1 MEQFYVGASEL
12 TFLTMDVEVPPE
24 IGFCLSHRRLQ
35 RRPRQSAFP
44 AARHKWMLD
53 SGSFG
58 YCNAGEPLP
67 SPESYVAAVRRYDAE
82 IGGLEWAAQQ
92 DLMCEP
98 WMLAKTG
105 RAVAENQRLNK
116 ENFWRLHELWWR
128 AEELDYAAEHGL
140 DPDEVRFDGFR
151 ADLTLLPFKP
161 TLQGWEPDDYRR
173 DVEMW
178 YAAGVNLHE
187 VNVVG
192 LGSVC
197 RRAATKPIR
206 TLIEELSGYLD
217 LHGFGL
223 KTDALR
229 TYGPVLPTA
238 DSHAWSEGT
247 RHEEERWPCRH
258 GRVKWER
265 NCPLYAMQWGARIF
279 ADSGKDIHWESR
291 WKGVPEYAATNGRVA
306 RSLAPHQMD
315 LFDLDA
321 WAGLV
326 LDPTA

>member
-12 TFLTMDVEVPPE
+12 TFLTMDVEVPRG
-24 IGFCLSHRRLQ
+24 IRFCLSHRRLQ
-35 RRPRQSAFP
+35 RRPRRSAFP
-44 AARHKWMLD
+44 RSRHKLMID

-82 IGGLEWAAQQ
+82 IGTVDWAAQQ

-105 RAVAENQRLNK
+105 STVERNQQLNK
-116 ENFWRLHELWWR
+116 DNFWRLHELWWQ
-128 AEELDYAAEHGL
+128 AEERAYEEERGL
-140 DPDEVRFDGFR
+140 PAGSYRVDDVIRN
-151 ADLTLLPFKP
+151 DLTNLPFKP
-161 TLQGWEPDDYRR
+161 TLQGWDPDDYRR
-173 DVEMW
+173 DVEAW

-187 VNVVG
+187 IDLVG

-206 TLIEELSGYLD
+206 KLIEELSGFVD

-229 TYGPVLPTA
+229 MYGPVLPSA
-238 DSHAWSEGT
+238 DSHAWSKGT
-247 RHEEERWPCRH
+247 RYQEEDWPCVH

-265 NCPLYAMQWGARIF
+265 NCPIYALEWGARVL
-279 ADSGKDIHWESR
+279 AGSGDDMHWQAR
-291 WKGVPEYAATNGRVA
+291 WTGLPPYAITNGRVPELMA
-306 RSLAPHQMD
+306 LAC
-315 LFDLDA
+315 
-321 WAGLV
+321 
-326 LDPTA
+326 